1 MRIQVLDKGQRL
13 QIQTWL
19 RKLPRPKGLLR
30 LVHVQVVLLGRGPVA
45 LALGTHQDQVVEVYL
60 ANEFLHQHLLVDL
73 SEKCS
78 QLSSEQLLQRG
89 CQR

>member
-1 MRIQVLDKGQRL
+1 M
-13 QIQTWL
+13 
-19 RKLPRPKGLLR
+19 
-30 LVHVQVVLLGRGPVA
+30 LLGRGPVA

-60 ANEFLHQHLLVDL
+60 ADEFLHQHLLVDL

-78 QLSSEQLLQRG
+78 QLSGEQLLQRG